1 MKKLLL
7 ALTLVSITGFAF
19 ARGTT
24 SQAASDGTVKLT
36 AYMQIDMADPQYEYW
51 GVTLDAFAKKYP
63 NIQVEFEY
71 VSGEQFHDK
80 FQAMAAGGE
89 IPDLFTCYSGARSSY
104 ILNRGMVKDL
114 RPYLTEDF
122 KSQFASSIWDPQ
134 GPNGE
139 IYIIAPNMAVTTVI
153 YINTRLQKELGL
165 TTPTT
170 LDELIAQ
177 VPAIRAAGK
186 TPLLFANRG
195 VWQAQSLLLS
205 TLVDRLGGKGWFEK
219 AMSGAA
225 KFTDKPFV
233 DSLAIVK
240 QMVDTQ
246 LFVNGVNQ
254 MEGTVA
260 TSDFIQGNAVYYL
273 NSGWSISSVKTA
285 CPPDLWSDV
294 DLIFFPELNGE
305 VSKGSSAATM
315 GEALAMN
322 ARLTGAKEDAAWKFL
337 SFIYGAEGADIFQR
351 YGSISTYKLDLS
363 KYDIDKVTKQY
374 IDLINTRPMGYII
387 DAKMDGEGVNNLLN
401 PGIQAVMMGDKTP
414 EQLAAEYEDWVAK
427 NDSNRKR

>member
-7 ALTLVSITGFAF
+7 ALVLVSLTGFTF
-19 ARGTT
+19 ARGS
-24 SQAASDGTVKLT
+24 SQAADGTVKLT

-63 NIQVEFEY
+63 NIQLEFEY
-71 VSGEQFHDK
+71 VSGEPFHDK

-89 IPDLFTCYSGARSSY
+89 IPDLFTCYSGARSGY

-114 RPYLTEDF
+114 RPYLSEDF
-122 KSQFASSIWDPQ
+122 KAQFASSIWDPQ

-170 LDELIAQ
+170 LDEMIAQ
-177 VPAIRAAGK
+177 VPTIRAAGK
-186 TPLLFANRG
+186 TPLLFANKG

-205 TLVDRLGGKGWFEK
+205 TLVDRLGGKNWFEK
-219 AMSGAA
+219 AMSGEA

-254 MEGTVA
+254 LEGTVA

-273 NSGWSISSVKTA
+273 NSGWSITSVKTA
-285 CPPDLWSDV
+285 CPPDLWNDI
-294 DLIFFPELNGE
+294 DIIFFPELNGE

-322 ARLTGAKEDAAWKFL
+322 AKLTGAKEDAAWKFL

-414 EQLAAEYEDWVAK
+414 QQLAAEYEDWVAK